1 MAELGFHWPSLV
13 VYLVN
18 FTILLV
24 VLYKFAYKRILDM
37 LDERSQKIAD
47 SLAEAE
53 AVRQESSDAR
63 TQLEEQLSANR
74 QEAQQMLEQARQV
87 AENERQQIAEQA
99 RQEADNLLA
108 RARIEIQQETDAAVQ
123 EVRQHFSE
131 LAITAAEKI
140 LQSSI
145 DKSKHSELIENV
157 LVEDSN
163 NNS

>member
-24 VLYKFAYKRILDM
+24 VLYKFAYKRILTM

-63 TQLEEQLSANR
+63 TQLEEQLAANR

-99 RQEADNLLA
+99 RQEADSYLSN
-108 RARIEIQQETDAAVQ
+108 ARIVIQQETDAAVQ

-145 DKSKHSELIENV
+145 DQGKHSELIENV
-157 LVEDSN
+157 LVENSN